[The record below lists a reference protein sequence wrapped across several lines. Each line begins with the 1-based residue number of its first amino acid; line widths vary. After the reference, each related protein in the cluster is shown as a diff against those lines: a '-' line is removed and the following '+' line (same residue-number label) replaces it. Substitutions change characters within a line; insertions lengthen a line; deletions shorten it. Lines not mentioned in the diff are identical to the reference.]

1 VHGVRK
7 NFSLL
12 WQSLLAKRRLFLRPL
27 QTVPLLRHLAD
38 VDARVPLFL
47 NAVELLQLQPDLAKH
62 QVVVCVA
69 VRAVV
74 RVCVQNVLDGHTSD
88 QNQIQLVPVL

>member
-1 VHGVRK
+1 MHGVRK

-47 NAVELLQLQPDLAKH
+47 NTVKLLQLQPDLAKH